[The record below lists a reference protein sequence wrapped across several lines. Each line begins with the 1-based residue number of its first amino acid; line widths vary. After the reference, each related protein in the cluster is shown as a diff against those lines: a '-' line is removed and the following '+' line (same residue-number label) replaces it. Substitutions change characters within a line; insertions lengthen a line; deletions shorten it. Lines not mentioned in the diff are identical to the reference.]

1 MSLSF
6 HGTEIWDSFEA
17 RMILLRQ
24 FRSQFTCAELM
35 FYIEIWGSVAYAVCG
50 PDLSKDRATDTL
62 NPKPSSLK
70 FKTLSLKPESPKLVS
85 TNNRSTQSSF

>member
-35 FYIEIWGSVAYAVCG
+35 FYIEIWGSVRMLCA
-50 PDLSKDRATDTL
+50 DLTFRRIGQQIL
-62 NPKPSSLK
+62 
-70 FKTLSLKPESPKLVS
+70 
-85 TNNRSTQSSF
+85 